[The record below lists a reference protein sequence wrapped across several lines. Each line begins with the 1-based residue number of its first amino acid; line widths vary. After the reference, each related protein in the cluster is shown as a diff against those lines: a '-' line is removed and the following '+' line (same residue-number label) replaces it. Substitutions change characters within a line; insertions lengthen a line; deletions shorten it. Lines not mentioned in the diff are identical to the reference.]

1 MTEIPLPH
9 NGWTPRVHQM
19 PLWNY
24 LRSGGKR
31 AMAVWHRRAGKDEI
45 CLHHTAI
52 SAVERVG
59 NYAHCL
65 PEFAQGRR
73 AIWTAVNPHTGV
85 RRIDEAFPHSM
96 RANIDDHAMFI
107 RFVTGSTFSV
117 IGSDTFNTSVV
128 GSSYAGITFSEY
140 ALSNPSVWGYTRPML
155 EENDGWAI
163 FITTPRGRNH
173 AFEMFN
179 YARKTPSW
187 FCELLTA
194 KDTDMLSDETL
205 AETLAEMQSLYGA
218 DQGMAS
224 YRQELFCDWTASVLG
239 SFYAL
244 EMKDVR
250 DEGRVLEI
258 EPPPGIPVHRA
269 WDLGMGHSTS
279 IWFFAVVGPQVYVF
293 DHYIASGVG
302 FEHYRDH
309 IERTYDARGW
319 VHGTDWVPH
328 DAKVKELGSS
338 GRTRVETM
346 KRLGLNPQL
355 VPDASLD
362 DGRNAVRQTL
372 PLTVFHPRCDE
383 GDLPGIGGLEQY
395 RREWDDE
402 KKTFKRSA
410 VEDWTT
416 DIADSFRYLSL
427 SWRKAP
433 LRVAPTPKVQGWVIP
448 PPAEPRR
455 GRIQL

>member
-1 MTEIPLPH
+1 
-9 NGWTPRVHQM
+9 
-19 PLWNY
+19 
-24 LRSGGKR
+24 
-31 AMAVWHRRAGKDEI
+31 
-45 CLHHTAI
+45 
-52 SAVERVG
+52 
-59 NYAHCL
+59 
-65 PEFAQGRR
+65 
-73 AIWTAVNPHTGV
+73 
-85 RRIDEAFPHSM
+85 
-96 RANIDDHAMFI
+96 MFI

-258 EPPPGIPVHRA
+258 EPPPGIPVNRA
-269 WDLGMGHSTS
+269 WDLGVGHSTS
-279 IWFFAVVGPQVYVF
+279 IWFFAVVGPQVHVY
-293 DHYIASGVG
+293 DHYVASGVG
-302 FEHYRDH
+302 LEHYRDY
-309 IERTYDARGW
+309 IKQLYRERGW
-319 VHGTDWVPH
+319 THGIDFVPH
-328 DAKVKELGSS
+328 DAVVKELGT

-346 KRLGLNPQL
+346 KALGLSPQL
-355 VPDASLD
+355 APNASLD

-433 LRVAPTPKVQGWVIP
+433 PREIKVPKLEGWRIP
-448 PPAEPRR
+448 PPNEAKR
-455 GRIQL
+455 GGIQL